1 MLIRSPI
8 VCVMGHVDHGKT
20 TILDSV
26 RGSRVAQKEAGGI
39 TQMIGA
45 SYLRKE
51 DIEEISK
58 VLKGRMKFDLKIP
71 GLLFIDTPGHEA
83 FTNLRDRGGSI
94 ADIAILVVD
103 INQGFQP
110 QTLESLRIL
119 KQYKTPF
126 VVAANKIDVLSGWN
140 KQDTTSFLESMSKQ
154 PSYMAERLDEKIYQL
169 MGKLSE
175 HGFDCERF
183 DRISDF
189 KSQISIIPV
198 SAKTKEGMSEL
209 LMLIAGLSQKFLEG
223 KLEMD
228 EKGAGKGSIIEIKDE
243 KGLGTTVDVILY
255 DGVLRKGDEIL
266 FLSEEGPKKTKI
278 RGLFEPNISGGKE
291 KYSQVDFIPAAAG
304 VKVLAPGLDGA
315 IPGSPI
321 EASVDFEKEKE
332 KLEKLMKSII
342 FEKTDVGVI
351 VKADS
356 LGSLEALIKLLT
368 EKNIPIKE
376 AGIGKISKKDVLDA
390 KVVSKNNKHLGAVL
404 GFNIYAMDDA
414 VAASKDEGVPLILS
428 DIIYKVVEHYEE
440 WLASQKEE
448 QKKAAWKTLTW
459 PAEIKA
465 LPGFCFRVS
474 KPAIFGIKVLNGT
487 IKPGYKLMN
496 ASGNVVG
503 EIREIQHE
511 KDKIEKATRGMEVA
525 VSCDGIFYGKDV
537 NENDLLYT
545 YIPKQEFDEWRK
557 HLNVLSSEDKELL
570 DRISKIL
577 FKTPW

>member
-45 SYLRKE
+45 SYIRRE
-51 DIEEISK
+51 DVEALAQS
-58 VLKGRMKFDLKIP
+58 LKGKMKFDLKIP

-126 VVAANKIDVLSGWN
+126 VVAANKVDVLSGWN
-140 KQDTTSFLESMSKQ
+140 KHNTTSVLESMSKQ

-189 KSQISIIPV
+189 KSQISIIPI

-255 DGVLRKGDEIL
+255 DGILRKGDEIL
-266 FLSEEGPKKTKI
+266 FLSEDGPKKTKI
-278 RGLFEPNISGGKE
+278 RGLLEPNISGGKE
-291 KYSQVDFIPAAAG
+291 KYTQVDFIPAAAG
-304 VKVLAPGLDGA
+304 VKILAPGLAGA

-356 LGSLEALIKLLT
+356 LGSLEALVKLLK

-376 AGIGKISKKDVLDA
+376 AGIGNVSKKDVLDA
-390 KVVSKNNKHLGAVL
+390 KVVSKNDKYSGVVL
-404 GFNIYAMDDA
+404 GFNVYAMDDA
-414 VAASKDEGVPLILS
+414 ATASKDEAVTLILS

-440 WLASQKEE
+440 WVALQKEE
-448 QKKAAWKTLTW
+448 QKKAAWKNLTW

-474 KPAIFGIKVLNGT
+474 KPAIFGVKVLNGT

-525 VSCDGIFYGKDV
+525 VSCDGTFYGKDV
-537 NENDLLYT
+537 NEDDVLYS
-545 YIPKQEFDEWRK
+545 YITKDEFDEWRK
-557 HLNVLSSEDKELL
+557 HLNVRSSEDRELL
-570 DRISKIL
+570 DKISKIL

>member
-58 VLKGRMKFDLKIP
+58 VLKGKMKFDLTIP

-103 INQGFQP
+103 VNQGFQP
-110 QTLESLRIL
+110 QTIESLRIL

-126 VVAANKIDVLSGWN
+126 VVAANKIDVLTGWS
-140 KQDTTSFLESMSKQ
+140 KQNTQSFLESFSKQ
-154 PSYMAERLDEKIYQL
+154 PPYVDERLDEKIYQM

-189 KSQISIIPV
+189 KSQIAIIPV

-223 KLEMD
+223 KLEID

-255 DGVLRKGDEIL
+255 DGVLRKGDEVI
-266 FLSEEGPKKTKI
+266 FLSEDGPKKTKI
-278 RGLFEPNISGGKE
+278 RGLLEPNISGGKE
-291 KYSQVDFIPAAAG
+291 KYSQVDFIAAAAG
-304 VKVLAPGLDGA
+304 VKILAPGLSGA

-321 EASVDFEKEKE
+321 EVSVNFEKEKE
-332 KLEKLMKSII
+332 ALEKLTKNII
-342 FEKTDVGVI
+342 FEKTDLGVI
-351 VKADS
+351 VRADS
-356 LGSLEALIKLLT
+356 LGSLEALIKLLN

-376 AGIGKISKKDVLDA
+376 AGIGNVTKKDVLDA
-390 KVVSKNNKHLGAVL
+390 KVVSKNEKYLGAVL
-404 GFNIYAMDDA
+404 GFSVYAMDDA
-414 VAASKDEGVPLILS
+414 GEESRDEGIPLILS

-440 WLASQKEE
+440 WVASKKEE
-448 QKKAAWKTLTW
+448 QKKAAWKNLTW

-474 KPAIFGIKVLNGT
+474 KPAIFGVKILNGT

-496 ASGNVVG
+496 SSGDVIG

-537 NENDLLYT
+537 SENDIIYT
-545 YIPKQEFDEWRK
+545 YIPKEEFDEWKK
-557 HLNVLSSEDKELL
+557 HTSVLSTEDKELL
-570 DRISKIL
+570 DKLSKIM

>member
-58 VLKGRMKFDLKIP
+58 VLKGKMKFDLKIP

-140 KQDTTSFLESMSKQ
+140 KQDTTSFLESISKQ
-154 PSYMAERLDEKIYQL
+154 PSYIPERLDEKIYQL

-255 DGVLRKGDEIL
+255 DGVLRKGDEVL
-266 FLSEEGPKKTKI
+266 FLSEDGPKKTKI
-278 RGLFEPNISGGKE
+278 RGLLEPNISGGKE
-291 KYSQVDFIPAAAG
+291 KYAQVDFIPAAAG
-304 VKVLAPGLDGA
+304 VKILAPDLAGA

-321 EASVDFEKEKE
+321 EASTNFEKEKE

-356 LGSLEALIKLLT
+356 LGSLEALIKLLN
-368 EKNIPIKE
+368 EKDIPIKE
-376 AGIGKISKKDVLDA
+376 AGIGKITKKDVLDA
-390 KVVSKNNKHLGAVL
+390 KVVSKNDKYLGAVL

-487 IKPGYKLMN
+487 IKPGYKLMD

-545 YIPKQEFDEWRK
+545 YIPKGEFDEWRK

>member
-45 SYLRKE
+45 SYIRRQ
-51 DIEEISK
+51 DIDALADS
-58 VLKGRMKFDLKIP
+58 LKGRMKFDLKIP

-94 ADIAILVVD
+94 ADIAILVID

-140 KQDTTSFLESMSKQ
+140 KQSTTSFLESMSKQ

-189 KSQISIIPV
+189 KSQIAIIPV

-243 KGLGTTVDVILY
+243 KGLGTTIDVILY
-255 DGVLRKGDEIL
+255 DGVLRKGDEVI
-266 FLSEEGPKKTKI
+266 FLSENGPKKTKI
-278 RGLFEPNISGGKE
+278 RGLLEPNISGGKE
-291 KYSQVDFIPAAAG
+291 KYAQVDIIPAAAG
-304 VKVLAPGLDGA
+304 VKILAPDLDGA

-321 EASVDFEKEKE
+321 EACIDFEKGKQ
-332 KLEKLMKSII
+332 KLEKLMKNII
-342 FEKTDVGVI
+342 FEKTDKGVI
-351 VKADS
+351 VRSDS

-368 EKNIPIKE
+368 EKKIPIKE
-376 AGIGKISKKDVLDA
+376 AAIGNISKKDVLDA
-390 KVVSKNNKHLGAVL
+390 KVVSKSDKFLGAVL
-404 GFNIYAMDDA
+404 GFNVYAMDDA
-414 VAASKDEGVPLILS
+414 VSASKNEGIPLIIS
-428 DIIYKVVEHYEE
+428 DIIYKVVEHYSE
-440 WLASQKEE
+440 WVASQKEE
-448 QKKAAWKTLTW
+448 EKKSAWKNLTW

-474 KPAIFGIKVLNGT
+474 KPAIFGIKVLEGI
-487 IKPGYKLMN
+487 IKPGYKLMD
-496 ASGNVVG
+496 ASGNVIG

-525 VSCDGIFYGKDV
+525 VSCDGILYGKDV

-545 YIPKQEFDEWRK
+545 HIPKHEFDEWKK
-557 HLNVLSSEDKELL
+557 HANVLSSEDKELL
-570 DRISKIL
+570 DKISKIL